1 MATAYPPP
9 SGDGSQQVPQYQAPQ
24 GQYPQGQ
31 YSQGQYPQGQ
41 FPPAGYGQPYGAPPS
56 GSNGLAITAL
66 VLGVLAVITFWLPP
80 LALVLGIVAV
90 VLGFL
95 GMRKA
100 DEVGGRGLAI
110 GGLVTGAIGLLIG
123 DARQQRGDHR
133 VRHRRPDAEQH
144 ERADDHRLTTVAH
157 TEEPADRE
165 RDALHG
171 DGREQQLPVAEPV
184 DDAAD
189 HRREQHDRH
198 ELAGPG
204 RRHPAGA
211 LRLQVHHDREQ
222 RERTTD
228 RGHGRTGQEQGEV
241 TPSGG
246 DAQRRRAR
254 PGHRSGRGFC
264 GHGRPACHQRPERF
278 ENRAGEGV
286 PDT

>member
-31 YSQGQYPQGQ
+31 YSQGQYPQGQYPQGQ

-123 DARQQRGDHR
+123 LG
-133 VRHRRPDAEQH
+133 
-144 ERADDHRLTTVAH
+144 LII
-157 TEEPADRE
+157 
-165 RDALHG
+165 L
-171 DGREQQLPVAEPV
+171 
-184 DDAAD
+184 
-189 HRREQHDRH
+189 
-198 ELAGPG
+198 
-204 RRHPAGA
+204 GA
-211 LRLQVHHDREQ
+211 LIWNVATEAAEGWEYELEQELQELEDLN
-222 RERTTD
+222 
-228 RGHGRTGQEQGEV
+228 
-241 TPSGG
+241 
-246 DAQRRRAR
+246 
-254 PGHRSGRGFC
+254 
-264 GHGRPACHQRPERF
+264 HQLEDL
-278 ENRAGEGV
+278 ESL
-286 PDT
+286 D